1 MINGFEILLPL
12 KSHCLPTFFLI
23 VNTDAYF
30 KLKDVINVLQMK
42 QANSILLKESLT
54 DVKQAAN
61 YKDILLDVGVSHLDS
76 EQTLKILARRVDM
89 K

>member
-1 MINGFEILLPL
+1 
-12 KSHCLPTFFLI
+12 
-23 VNTDAYF
+23 
-30 KLKDVINVLQMK
+30 MK